1 MALRYFEPNENFDQM
16 KISVA
21 DLEKFGRLYTSR
33 DIIDKIIWNVAKGA
47 ISSIAKYKLLGIRG
61 KM

>member
-1 MALRYFEPNENFDQM
+1 M
-16 KISVA
+16 KISVS
-21 DLEKFGRLYTSR
+21 DLEKFSKLYTTK
-33 DIIDKIIWNVAKGA
+33 DLIDKIVWSIIKSA

>member
-1 MALRYFEPNENFDQM
+1 M
-16 KISVA
+16 KISVN
-21 DLEKFGRLYTSR
+21 DVEKFSKLYTSR
-33 DIIDKIIWNVAKGA
+33 NIIDKIIWNIVKGA